1 MVTFKFNRQLLYGRS
16 KLGSGVIT
24 SCIYMRNWKLS
35 TDHPPGRTLGTE
47 FMGFCILMIKVN
59 KKAKSY
65 RFSFF

>member
-16 KLGSGVIT
+16 KLDSGVIT

-47 FMGFCILMIKVN
+47 FMGPTVFWDFV
-59 KKAKSY
+59 
-65 RFSFF
+65 F